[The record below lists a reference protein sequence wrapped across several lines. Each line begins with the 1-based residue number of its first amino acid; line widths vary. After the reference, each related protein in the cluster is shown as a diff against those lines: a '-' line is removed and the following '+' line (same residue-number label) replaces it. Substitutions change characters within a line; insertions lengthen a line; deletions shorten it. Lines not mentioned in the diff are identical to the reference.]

1 MVKIKVKDVEYNL
14 KFSVG
19 FWESVQN
26 QIGVT
31 MENMQEK
38 LNENFGKNAAVIVFE
53 GIYWAEKSM
62 DSTFKRTDMKL
73 VLDDIKA
80 DLDASVVDVFEE
92 ALVDSMTK
100 AQKKIHEKMLKA
112 QEDALE
118 SLNTHVTEV
127 MSEKK

>member
-118 SLNTHVTEV
+118 SLNTHVAEV